1 MNDRRA
7 SYYPVLIYLAL
18 LLLVWVGAFFADVT
32 QMLSGG
38 VPSSSSSLIS
48 AEGMR
53 WALRTAVPS
62 INALP
67 WGMIMM
73 LVAIAGLLRGSG
85 LVRVIG
91 RLLSL
96 HRLTVLEF
104 RAFLFSLA
112 AAICYV
118 VLLYMSAIS
127 PWNVLA
133 GVTENPALSPLLQG
147 WVLLLFVAV
156 LLVSLIYGFIYG
168 TYRSLM
174 DIVTSTAAIFSFF
187 LPAFMALIPAAGIIP
202 CLQYAGVQSMFGI
215 SWSTFSAILYA
226 LPFLYLLLMKFRRK

>member
-7 SYYPVLIYLAL
+7 SYYPVLVYLSL

-32 QMLSGG
+32 QMLSGKAL
-38 VPSSSSSLIS
+38 SSSSLIS

-133 GVTENPALSPLLQG
+133 GVTEDPALSPLLQG
-147 WVLLLFVAV
+147 WALLLFVAV

-168 TYRSLM
+168 SYRSIM
-174 DIVTSTAAIFSFF
+174 DIVASTAATFRLF
-187 LPAFMALIPAAGIIP
+187 LPAFMALIPASGIIP
-202 CLQYAGVQSMFGI
+202 CLQYAGVQSICGI
-215 SWSTFSAILYA
+215 SWSVFSAILYV
-226 LPFLYLLLMKFRRK
+226 LPFLYLLLMKLRRK